1 MCVCIMVFV
10 TFSRRLFPCIS
21 FSTMLSLS
29 ASIASDASSSPL
41 SIHVAEAMDAAATN
55 IERPGDDR
63 NDNKR
68 IDDDCIDDD
77 RVDARL
83 RLGEREEGVDGA

>member
-1 MCVCIMVFV
+1 M
-10 TFSRRLFPCIS
+10 
-21 FSTMLSLS
+21 
-29 ASIASDASSSPL
+29 
-41 SIHVAEAMDAAATN
+41 EAAATN
-55 IERPGDDR
+55 NERPGDDR
-63 NDNKR
+63 INDER

>member
-1 MCVCIMVFV
+1 M
-10 TFSRRLFPCIS
+10 
-21 FSTMLSLS
+21 
-29 ASIASDASSSPL
+29 
-41 SIHVAEAMDAAATN
+41 EAAATN

-63 NDNKR
+63 LDDKR

>member
-1 MCVCIMVFV
+1 M
-10 TFSRRLFPCIS
+10 
-21 FSTMLSLS
+21 
-29 ASIASDASSSPL
+29 
-41 SIHVAEAMDAAATN
+41 EAAATN

-63 NDNKR
+63 LDDKR
-68 IDDDCIDDD
+68 INDD

>member
-1 MCVCIMVFV
+1 M
-10 TFSRRLFPCIS
+10 
-21 FSTMLSLS
+21 
-29 ASIASDASSSPL
+29 
-41 SIHVAEAMDAAATN
+41 EAAATN

-63 NDNKR
+63 IDDKR

-83 RLGEREEGVDGA
+83 RLGERVEGADGTCWKDARFCLDEDDINPAPMPRMV

>member
-1 MCVCIMVFV
+1 MGGRVGAPDMVNEAV
-10 TFSRRLFPCIS
+10 V
-21 FSTMLSLS
+21 
-29 ASIASDASSSPL
+29 
-41 SIHVAEAMDAAATN
+41 HVAEAMEAAATN

-63 NDNKR
+63 LDDKR

>member
-1 MCVCIMVFV
+1 M
-10 TFSRRLFPCIS
+10 
-21 FSTMLSLS
+21 
-29 ASIASDASSSPL
+29 
-41 SIHVAEAMDAAATN
+41 EAAATN

-63 NDNKR
+63 IDDKR

>member
-1 MCVCIMVFV
+1 M
-10 TFSRRLFPCIS
+10 
-21 FSTMLSLS
+21 
-29 ASIASDASSSPL
+29 
-41 SIHVAEAMDAAATN
+41 EAAATN

-63 NDNKR
+63 LDDKR
-68 IDDDCIDDD
+68 IDDKRIDDD

>member
-1 MCVCIMVFV
+1 M
-10 TFSRRLFPCIS
+10 
-21 FSTMLSLS
+21 
-29 ASIASDASSSPL
+29 
-41 SIHVAEAMDAAATN
+41 EAAATN
-55 IERPGDDR
+55 IERPDD
-63 NDNKR
+63 DCIDDKR